1 MSTPEKIR
9 EALCNNDVEC
19 DISVK
24 LDQYKLAV
32 EMADRISARR
42 LTANSFFLTLNTGIV
57 AFAGYL
63 SLSENVKLA
72 IGAYWVV
79 AIAGMVLCY
88 MWYRLVCSY
97 RDLNTAKFAVIHQ
110 IEKDLPYKIYD
121 AEWEAVDRGNNP
133 KKYLPFTKIEMGV
146 PWVFFTIHIIVLI
159 KIILIAV
166 K

>member
-1 MSTPEKIR
+1 MSSPENIR
-9 EALCNNDVEC
+9 EALCNNDVEY

-24 LDQYKLAV
+24 LEQYKLAV

-63 SLSENVKLA
+63 SISTNKALA
-72 IGAYWVV
+72 VGQYWIV
-79 AIAGMVLCY
+79 AMAGIVLCY

-97 RDLNTAKFAVIHQ
+97 RDLNTAKFAVIHE

-121 AEWEAVDRGNNP
+121 AEWEAVDRGEDP
-133 KKYLPFTKIEMGV
+133 KKYLPFTRIEMAV
-146 PWVFFTIHIIVLI
+146 PWVFFAIHIIVLI